1 MRTSLLILFACIT
14 FGSVAQAVDVEP
26 APKKKLKYF
35 NSFLAGG
42 LMGETG
48 KGTGVTLSTIHGV
61 RLNRV
66 AFGAGVG
73 FDSYFDWKT
82 LPVFG
87 SVSYDIGK
95 VKSNALFVQFNA
107 GYAEAWLVKDEE
119 AWMPANRDYG
129 GTMVSS
135 LMGYRITKEKFSLY
149 VMAGHKFQRA
159 HSSYESEPWSSFAP
173 LFSRRMEEDMNR
185 LVVQIGFGLH

>member
-1 MRTSLLILFACIT
+1 MRISLLILFAGIT
-14 FGSVAQAVDVEP
+14 FGSIAQAVEVEP
-26 APKKKLKYF
+26 APKKKLRYF

-42 LMGETG
+42 LMGESG

-61 RLNRV
+61 RLNRI

-82 LPVFG
+82 LPIFG
-87 SVSYDIGK
+87 SISYDFGK
-95 VKSNALFVQFNA
+95 IKSNGLFLQFNA

-119 AWMPANRDYG
+119 EWMPEVRDYG

-135 LMGYRITKEKFSLY
+135 LIGYRITKERFSLY

-159 HSSYESEPWSSFAP
+159 HSSYEPEPWSSFAP
-173 LFSRRMEEDMNR
+173 LFSQRIEEDMNR